1 MFRAWLSP
9 TVVGL
14 VLVACVIEPAL
25 GAKKPTYSRSN
36 KNSSANRAQSAANQA
51 RQAVSNAQRQLAE
64 ARQQA
69 VAADNRADRQSYET
83 ERIREE
89 VRKEHDSAPG
99 LQTVRRMANESRSQ
113 FEELRK
119 PVLEQL
125 ARTRPY
131 QDAVAER
138 NRLTERLQAMPST
151 QTEQRS
157 QLEHEYALANVRV
170 HQLEKEALEADP
182 ALRKAKESL
191 DIDERDVREQV
202 RRRDAE
208 IAQDSRLNAAQS
220 EVSQARAAA
229 DAAKDRVAQEAR
241 QLVKA
246 QQNYAQKT
254 LAVKRVQTQ
263 KRNTSS
269 KRRR

>member
-1 MFRAWLSP
+1 MSRGWLSP

-14 VLVACVIEPAL
+14 VLIACAVDPVL
-25 GAKKPTYSRSN
+25 GAKKPSNSRARSN
-36 KNSSANRAQSAANQA
+36 KNSPVNRAQNAANQA
-51 RQAVSNAQRQLAE
+51 RQNVAGAQRQWAD
-64 ARQQA
+64 ARRQA

-83 ERIREE
+83 EKIREE

-99 LQTVRRMANESRSQ
+99 LQTVRRMAKESRSQ

-119 PVLEQL
+119 PVLEKLVQS
-125 ARTRPY
+125 RPY
-131 QDAVAER
+131 QLAAEER
-138 NRLTERLQAMPST
+138 NRLNEQLKAMPST

-157 QLEHEYALANVRV
+157 KLEHEYALANARV
-170 HQLEKEALEADP
+170 HQLEKEAIEADP
-182 ALRKAKESL
+182 ALRKAQESL

-208 IAQDSRLNAAQS
+208 IAQDSRLSAAQA

-229 DAAKDRVAQEAR
+229 DAAQDRVAQEAR
-241 QLVKA
+241 QLASA
-246 QQNYAQKT
+246 QRNYAQKT
-254 LAVKRVQTQ
+254 LAVKQAQTRKTQ
-263 KRNTSS
+263 A